1 MIPGTT
7 GRPDRDRGAAAEQPR
22 VSTTRGGNSMSELN
36 RPGATVDRPT
46 KRKQTSSRLADLGD
60 RIARTFTPTPVDQ
73 TKAPGAPWDV
83 ATEAHY
89 AVTDDDVDA
98 HWDDDASPFPV
109 VHSGYDRDAVDAY
122 LNELEQEIDDLRA
135 HRSSPDEAVSTEIK
149 RSGEQA
155 AAILQTAHQQAAETT
170 RKAREEAEKCLSDAA
185 ANAISM
191 KDEAKSKLRELDTE
205 TDAVWRERSRLIED
219 VRSVATT
226 LFSLAEEATE
236 RFPSEDDK
244 RAAASSGRRQP
255 MGAPASVAA
264 KPQPVAAPMSA
275 PATPVA
281 PVAPSDAPAA
291 PSSTGPSTAAGR
303 PNPSPSRPATPPR
316 ATGPISVARSENHIR
331 GLDNGRDRSPFR
343 ES

>member
-1 MIPGTT
+1 
-7 GRPDRDRGAAAEQPR
+7 
-22 VSTTRGGNSMSELN
+22 MSELN
-36 RPGATVDRPT
+36 RPGTTVDRP
-46 KRKQTSSRLADLGD
+46 KQRKQPSSRLADLGD
-60 RIARTFTPTPVDQ
+60 RIARTFTPTP
-73 TKAPGAPWDV
+73 TPGSAPSAPWDV

-89 AVTDDDVDA
+89 AVTDDVDER
-98 HWDDDASPFPV
+98 WDDDASPFPV
-109 VHSGYDRDAVDAY
+109 VRSGYDRDAVDAY
-122 LNELEQEIDDLRA
+122 LNELEHEIDELRA
-135 HRSSPDEAVSTEIK
+135 NRSSDDAVSTEIK
-149 RSGEQA
+149 RIGEQA

-205 TDAVWRERSRLIED
+205 TDAVWRERSRLID
-219 VRSVATT
+219 DARNVATA

-244 RAAASSGRRQP
+244 RAASGPGRRQP
-255 MGAPASVAA
+255 MGAPASAAA
-264 KPQPVAAPMSA
+264 KAQPVAAPMSPPVTPVPPIA
-275 PATPVA
+275 PVAPVA
-281 PVAPSDAPAA
+281 PVAPSDGPAA
-291 PSSTGPSTAAGR
+291 PTSSGPSTATGT

-331 GLDNGRDRSPFR
+331 GLDDGRNRGPFR